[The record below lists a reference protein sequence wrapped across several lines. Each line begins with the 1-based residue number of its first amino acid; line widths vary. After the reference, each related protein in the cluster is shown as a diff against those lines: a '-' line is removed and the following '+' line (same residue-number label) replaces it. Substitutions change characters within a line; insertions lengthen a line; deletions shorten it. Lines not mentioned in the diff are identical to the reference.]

1 MIVKEKLDEEFVTM
15 AEVKE
20 TLNEIAE
27 SRADEEREMAY
38 ELRRSIDHVNE
49 LAELD
54 VEEAEELLEELMEL
68 EQVDEFVAHKIVD
81 LLPRNRDELRAIY
94 AKERFSLD
102 ADELDEILNAVAKY
116 R

>member
-1 MIVKEKLDEEFVTM
+1 M

-27 SRADEEREMAY
+27 SRAEEEREMAY

-49 LAELD
+49 LTQLD
-54 VEEAEELLEELMEL
+54 VEEAEELLEELLDL

-81 LLPRNRDELRAIY
+81 LLPQNRDELRAIY